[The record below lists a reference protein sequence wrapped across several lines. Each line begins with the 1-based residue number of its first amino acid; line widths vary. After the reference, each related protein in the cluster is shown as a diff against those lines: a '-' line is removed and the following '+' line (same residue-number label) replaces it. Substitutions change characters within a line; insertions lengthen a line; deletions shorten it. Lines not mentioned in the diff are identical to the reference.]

1 MAPALVRLLKFFTKA
16 GLAGGAVY
24 VAYDQGL
31 MGRGEQGEEVLKK
44 MNDAVPPAIQE
55 WADYF
60 GWQIPSTPK
69 FDFSV
74 RESWNWADNSGRDKG
89 KIEACATLL
98 CYEICVCLVCC
109 PEQNL

>member
-1 MAPALVRLLKFFTKA
+1 MEHGRGLWRFFTKA

-74 RESWNWADNSGRDKG
+74 RESWNWGVMKSVSALSVAPSKTCEYTCDGWKYV
-89 KIEACATLL
+89 K
-98 CYEICVCLVCC
+98 EIFK
-109 PEQNL
+109 